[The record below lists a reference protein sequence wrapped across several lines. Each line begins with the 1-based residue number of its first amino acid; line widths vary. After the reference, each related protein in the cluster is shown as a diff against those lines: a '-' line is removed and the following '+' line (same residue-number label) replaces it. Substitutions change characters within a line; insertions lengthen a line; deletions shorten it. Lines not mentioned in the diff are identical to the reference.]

1 MNLFLISVGTGH
13 AQYTP
18 ALGSGDLHADTAVRT
33 PIRLIPENYYS
44 THLGFF
50 CKKEIQIEK
59 ATRLPI
65 RIRLGSLDAVNEMEG
80 KGKPV
85 RIMPKPSARN

>member
-1 MNLFLISVGTGH
+1 VNLFLISAGTVH

-18 ALGSGDLHADTAVRT
+18 ALHPDIHTDSVFRT

-50 CKKEIQIEK
+50 CKKEIQVEK
-59 ATRLPI
+59 ATKLPI
-65 RIRLGSLDAVNEMEG
+65 RIRLGSLEAVNEMEG

-85 RIMPKPSARN
+85 RIPPRPSVQN